1 MDNYLE
7 LNYESNMKNLATA
20 LEYCEEELSHDDI
33 VNELY
38 NDNDIKKQLCL
49 IELKEIRNQ
58 QEANIL
64 VENLTGKAGPVR
76 ETTAFKILDLISKEE
91 YKIFFQTEEIVRIFV
106 KGITDIN
113 PSVSRNVTEIIKYIR
128 KSEMLKE
135 LIINKAQK
143 TISETDTT
151 AKNRSYVQN
160 KKNFNLYWNLEAL
173 ISISDKIMPCE
184 KIFNILKKTAIS
196 NDYTIREKTAK
207 AALIFSQKNPIFKEI
222 LEMLYEDNNIYVK
235 KYLQI

>member
-7 LNYESNMKNLATA
+7 LNYETNMKNLAIA

-64 VENLTGKAGPVR
+64 AENLTGKAGPVR
-76 ETTAFKILDLISKEE
+76 ETAAFKILDLISKTE
-91 YKIFFQTEEIVRIFV
+91 YKNFFQTEEIISIFV

-113 PSVSRNVTEIIKYIR
+113 PSVSRNVTEIIKYIQ

-135 LIINKAQK
+135 LIINETQK
-143 TISETDTT
+143 TIAQTDTT
-151 AKNRSYVQN
+151 AKSRSYVQN

-173 ISISDKIMPCE
+173 ISISDKITPCE
-184 KIFNILKKTAIS
+184 KIFNILKKTAMS
-196 NDYTIREKTAK
+196 NDYTIREKTAE
-207 AALIFSQKNPIFKEI
+207 ATQIFSQKNPIFKEI
-222 LEMLYEDNNIYVK
+222 LEMLHEDNNLYVK